1 MHQKDPTKAPKI
13 VFVLK
18 GTFRVKRTTHRKKN
32 GKGIVTY
39 EAVIIKYPLKIIGAG
54 QNKTIFHGGGFSIPR
69 NDHGKNKNKG
79 IVELS
84 RMTVRQ
90 TISNKSQKSGLFAN
104 QGLSF
109 VCRDITFTQCGAHGV
124 CAFKAAGRLINCV
137 ITQCTSAGIISGCG
151 GLIELEGSRTKVEKN
166 GTSEGSY
173 YKGLFALSRSSIHL
187 LSPLTKENVSTN
199 NWKDQNYG
207 GDGTI
212 QTVGVFER

>member
-1 MHQKDPTKAPKI
+1 
-13 VFVLK
+13 
-18 GTFRVKRTTHRKKN
+18 
-32 GKGIVTY
+32 
-39 EAVIIKYPLKIIGAG
+39 
-54 QNKTIFHGGGFSIPR
+54 
-69 NDHGKNKNKG
+69 
-79 IVELS
+79 
-84 RMTVRQ
+84 
-90 TISNKSQKSGLFAN
+90 
-104 QGLSF
+104 
-109 VCRDITFTQCGAHGV
+109 
-124 CAFKAAGRLINCV
+124 V

-212 QTVGVFER
+212 QTVDVFER